1 MECKDKN
8 CPTHGTLSARG
19 IVLDGIVVSD
29 KMEGTVVVQ
38 RDRFVK
44 VKKYDRYRRQTSRLP
59 AHNPPCVNARS
70 GDLVKIM
77 ECKKL
82 SKTVSFVIVEKQV
95 AKEDVVEKPKTK
107 VKAKVKA
114 KAKEVVNG

>member
-19 IVLDGIVVSD
+19 IVLDGEVVSD
-29 KMEGTVVVQ
+29 KMEGTVIVR

-44 VKKYDRYRRQTSRLP
+44 VRKYDRYRRSTSRLP
-59 AHNPPCVNARS
+59 AHNPPCVNART

-77 ECKKL
+77 ECRKL
-82 SKTVSFVIVEKQV
+82 SKTVSFVIVEKMSKV
-95 AKEDVVEKPKTK
+95 GETNETPKK
-107 VKAKVKA
+107 VKAKS